1 MKKNLSLILILLI
14 GALQGCNSP
23 EDQAR
28 TLIQQAIKAH
38 GGQERWEE
46 LMEFQFDKKS
56 TLFLEDGTVE
66 SSQEQLIQFKLQ
78 PYFEA
83 KMSWEKDSIHHRI
96 SFDGLKTRYS
106 MGANEI
112 QNEGFLA
119 AKKKEIDAAFYVMDK
134 PFALLQ
140 GNKYLRYQG
149 LVTLPDQRELECI
162 EVVDGDPE
170 DPTIDRWW
178 YYFHPES
185 HELVAYKVKTK
196 DHYSLI
202 YTLEMDRS
210 LKVAFP
216 MKRES
221 FRIDSTGNILY
232 LRATYEFKNYQ
243 RLD

>member
-1 MKKNLSLILILLI
+1 MKKNALFLLILLV
-14 GALQGCNSP
+14 GALQGCHSP

-28 TLIQQAIKAH
+28 TLIQKSIKAH
-38 GGQERWEE
+38 GGQERWDEIK
-46 LMEFQFDKKS
+46 EFQFIKKS
-56 TLFLEDGTVE
+56 TLYLEDGSEE
-66 SSQEQLIQFKLQ
+66 SSQEQLIQFKLH

-83 KMSWEKDSIHHRI
+83 KMSWEKDSMLHRV

-140 GNKYLRYQG
+140 GSKNLRYQG
-149 LVTLPDQRELECI
+149 LVTLADQRELECI
-162 EVVDGDPE
+162 EVIDGDPQ
-170 DPTIDRWW
+170 DPTTDRWW
-178 YYFHPES
+178 YYFHPEN
-185 HELVAYKVKTK
+185 HELVAYKVKTN
-196 DHYSLI
+196 DHYSLV
-202 YTLEMDRS
+202 YNLEMDRS

-221 FRIDSTGNILY
+221 FRIDSVGKILY
-232 LRATYEFKNYQ
+232 LRASYEFKNYE